1 MNITKKILLFSTVF
15 FAGISFISC
24 NNNDKKQPS
33 GTNKDSTKTVTKKEE
48 KKKADEPYKRPPIVN
63 IVDTMVPKR
72 LVAYCK
78 DSAASFER
86 IALKLENIYGA
97 KLPEYIKK
105 NNLKPAGAPMAWYTK
120 QKPPYFFEAGMPVNK
135 VGAKAVAG
143 VQTREMGAGK
153 AVVAHFF
160 GPFELL
166 PQGYDAVKEFMKDN
180 KKTAAGPSYEIYL
193 TDPIDKNGKPVDPYK
208 IQTDIVFPIK

>member
-1 MNITKKILLFSTVF
+1 MNITKKTLRFGLVLFAAIL
-15 FAGISFISC
+15 FISC

-33 GTNKDSTKTVTKKEE
+33 GTNKDSTKTVAKNEE

-63 IVDTMVPKR
+63 IVDTLVPKR

-78 DSAASFER
+78 DSAANFER
-86 IALKLENIYGA
+86 IALKLENIYGV

-105 NNLKPAGAPMAWYTK
+105 NNLKSAGAPMAWYRK
-120 QKPPYFFEAGMPVNK
+120 QKEAFFFEAGMPVNK
-135 VGAKAVAG
+135 AGTKAVAG
-143 VQTREMGAGK
+143 VQIREVSAGK
-153 AVVAHFF
+153 AIVAHFF
-160 GPFELL
+160 GPFDLL

-180 KKTAAGPSYEIYL
+180 KKTATGPSYEIYL